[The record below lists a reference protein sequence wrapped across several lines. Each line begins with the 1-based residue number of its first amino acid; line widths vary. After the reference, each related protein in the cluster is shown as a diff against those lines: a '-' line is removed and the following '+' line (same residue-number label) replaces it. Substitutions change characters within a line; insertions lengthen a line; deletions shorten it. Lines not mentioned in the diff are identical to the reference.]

1 MPVTRASRP
10 TLLVYVARSS
20 SRWAGRSR
28 PTEPTRWLAIAVAL
42 LAVADL
48 TSNRAVRVAAA
59 VLGAVTLATTI
70 DPAGDLPSG
79 LLAVVVL
86 ALIGWS
92 WPRLEDAIGRFTA
105 VLLFAGATLGV
116 YVTVPDTEEII
127 LTGAVVL
134 PALALLAWP
143 AIADRAPS
151 VLALLALVVWAA
163 AQGGRGRPGAVVA
176 GLACLALVGAPVA
189 ARQHTR
195 SFNRRALVVAVQAA
209 ATVVIARVAGMETS
223 AATAA
228 LDHRPGRPRHCR
240 RRRARPAD
248 GGRRPRQRE
257 DGLTDPWPPTS

>member
-10 TLLVYVARSS
+10 TLLVYGAALVLAV
-20 SRWAGRSR
+20 GRAVQTDRADS
-28 PTEPTRWLAIAVAL
+28 WLAIAVAL

-59 VLGAVTLATTI
+59 GLGAVALATMI

-79 LLAVVVL
+79 LLALVAL

-92 WPRLEDAIGRFTA
+92 WPRLEHAIGRFTA

-127 LTGAVVL
+127 LAGAVVL

-163 AQGGRGRPGAVVA
+163 AQGGRGRPGAVIA
-176 GLACLALVGAPVA
+176 GLACLALVAAPVA
-189 ARQHTR
+189 ARRHTR
-195 SFNRRALVVAVQAA
+195 SFNRRVLVVAIQAA
-209 ATVVIARVAGMETS
+209 ATVVIARVAGPETS

-228 LDHRPGRPRHCR
+228 LITAPVALATVG
-240 RRRARPAD
+240 AD
-248 GGRRPRQRE
+248 ALVLRMAIDDRVSERMG
-257 DGLTDPWPPTS
+257 

>member
-10 TLLVYVARSS
+10 TLLVYVAALVLAVGRAIQTD
-20 SRWAGRSR
+20 RADAG
-28 PTEPTRWLAIAVAL
+28 LAIAVAL

-48 TSNRAVRVAAA
+48 SSNRAVRVAAA
-59 VLGAVTLATTI
+59 GLGAVTLATTI

-79 LLAVVVL
+79 LLAVVAL

-143 AIADRAPS
+143 AVADRAPS

-176 GLACLALVGAPVA
+176 GLACLALVAAPVA
-189 ARQHTR
+189 ARRHTR

-228 LDHRPGRPRHCR
+228 LITAPVALATVG
-240 RRRARPAD
+240 AD
-248 GGRRPRQRE
+248 ALVLRMAIDDRVNERMG
-257 DGLTDPWPPTS
+257 